1 MQAHKLTIVIPESH
15 EVTIKL
21 PANLTKGEAEVIVL
35 TATIDPVREGG
46 EREPFRDW
54 LARLHAVLRLSTGFS
69 GRRIAR
75 VDRGKSFEE
84 GEFA

>member
-21 PANLTKGEAEVIVL
+21 PANLPTGEAEVIVL

-54 LARLHAVLRLSTGFS
+54 LARLHAVLPPAPVVPLEAL
-69 GRRIAR
+69 RREHLYE
-75 VDRGKSFEE
+75 DD
-84 GEFA
+84 